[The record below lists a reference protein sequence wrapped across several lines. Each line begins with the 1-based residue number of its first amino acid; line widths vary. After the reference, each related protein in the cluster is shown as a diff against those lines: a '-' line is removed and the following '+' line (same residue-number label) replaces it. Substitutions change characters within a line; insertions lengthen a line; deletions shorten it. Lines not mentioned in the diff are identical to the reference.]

1 MPQRFHFDLV
11 NGSKIIRD
19 EVGVDAVSP
28 EQAVEEAQAVIS
40 DMRERGDLVD
50 DEGSWTM
57 VVRDATGAVVRNL
70 PII

>member
-1 MPQRFHFDLV
+1 MPHRFHFDLV

-28 EQAVEEAQAVIS
+28 EQAVEEAQAVIA
-40 DMRERGDLVD
+40 DMRERGDLAD

-57 VVRDATGAVVRNL
+57 VVRDAAGTVVRNL